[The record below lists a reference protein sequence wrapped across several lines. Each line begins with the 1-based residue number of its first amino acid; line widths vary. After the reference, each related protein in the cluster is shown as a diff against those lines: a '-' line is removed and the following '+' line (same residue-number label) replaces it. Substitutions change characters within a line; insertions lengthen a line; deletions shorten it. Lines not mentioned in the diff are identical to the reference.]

1 MTEIKDTERE
11 LQLFRLR
18 LSVAGVIVF
27 VCFGLLMLRFLWLQ
41 AVRHS
46 EYFERAESNRISV
59 VPAVPNRGLIV
70 DRNGVVL
77 ARNFSAYTL
86 EITPAKIERNL
97 DVVIDEL
104 AQLVDI
110 QPKDRKRFRRLME
123 ESKTFESLPIR
134 TRLSDAEVAR
144 FAAQRYRFPGVDI
157 QARLFRQYPLGQTAS
172 HMIGYIGRVN
182 KTEAERLE
190 GGDDAANYRGTE
202 YIGKEGIEKS
212 YERELH
218 GTTGYDEIEVSAGG
232 RAVRNLSRTAPTSGN
247 NLILSVDIELQKIIE
262 HAFGDRRGALVAIEP
277 STGDILAYVS
287 MPTFDPNLFVEGID
301 AKSWEELNTSLDKPL
316 LNRPLIG
323 SYPPGS
329 TFKPYMALASLELG
343 KRTPEAAIFDPG
355 YFWFGNNKFRD
366 DKEGGHGRVD
376 MYKSIVQSC
385 NTYYYNLAN
394 DLGIDAIH
402 DFMKPLGFGQ
412 LTGVDLE
419 NERRGVLPSQEW
431 KRNNYKK
438 PEQQK
443 WYAGETISVG
453 IGQGYNSFTPL
464 QLAHA
469 VSNLSNNGIV
479 MKPHLVKMV
488 ESGTTKARK
497 LTVPKESYRIPLKQD
512 NIDFIKQAMIGVTK
526 EGTSARS
533 FANAPYISGGKTGT
547 AQAAALSRNV
557 KYDASKISERLR
569 DHSLYIAFAPADK
582 PRIALAVIVE
592 NAGFGAAAAAPI
604 ARLAMDYYLT
614 GKRPDEPA
622 KPAAKAGDPVQS
634 TQPTQPTQPA
644 TVKPDATKPVVKTA
658 DTAAQSSTQSVAKT
672 DVTKPV
678 VKASEATQPTA
689 VKSDATKSSTPKP
702 VEPNRGAPQ

>member
-1 MTEIKDTERE
+1 MTQIKDTERE

-18 LSVAGVIVF
+18 LSVAGLVVF

-41 AVRHS
+41 GIRHS
-46 EYFERAESNRISV
+46 EYAERAESNRISV

-70 DRNGVVL
+70 DRNGVIL

-86 EITPAKIERNL
+86 EITPAKL
-97 DVVIDEL
+97 DRPLEVVIDEL
-104 AQLVDI
+104 SKLVDI
-110 QPKDRKRFRRLME
+110 QPKDRKRFKRLTE

-134 TRLSDAEVAR
+134 TRLSDEEVAR
-144 FAAQRYRFPGVDI
+144 FAAQGYRFPGVDI

-182 KTEAERLE
+182 KKDAERLE
-190 GGDDAANYRGTE
+190 EGEDAANYRGTE
-202 YIGKEGIEKS
+202 YIGKEGLEKS
-212 YERELH
+212 YEKELH
-218 GTTGYDEIEVSAGG
+218 GITGYDEIEVSAGG
-232 RAVRNLSRTAPTSGN
+232 RAVRTLSRTSPTPGN
-247 NLILSVDIELQKIIE
+247 NLRLSVDIELQKIVE
-262 HAFGDRRGALVAIEP
+262 QAFGDRRGALVAIEP
-277 STGDILAYVS
+277 ATGDILAYVS

-301 AKSWEELNTSLDKPL
+301 VKSWDDLNTSLDKPL

-323 SYPPGS
+323 TYPAGS
-329 TFKPYMALASLELG
+329 TFKPYMALAALHLG
-343 KRTPEAAIFDPG
+343 KRTPEMAINDPG

-402 DFMKPLGFGQ
+402 DFMSPFGFGR

-419 NERRGVLPSQEW
+419 NERTGVLPSMEW
-431 KRNNYKK
+431 KRKTYKK
-438 PEQQK
+438 LDQQK

-469 VSNLSNNGIV
+469 IATLTNNGIV
-479 MKPHLVKMV
+479 MKPHLVKMI
-488 ESGTTKARK
+488 ENGTNKSRK
-497 LTVPKESYRIPLKQD
+497 LTVAKESFRIPLKQE
-512 NIDFIKQAMIGVTK
+512 NVDFIKNAMIGVTK

-533 FANAPYISGGKTGT
+533 FMNAPYVSGGKTGT
-547 AQAAALSRNV
+547 AQAASMSKSV
-557 KYDASKISERLR
+557 KYDASKINERLR

-582 PRIALAVIVE
+582 PKIALAIIVE

-604 ARLAMDYYLT
+604 ARLAMDYYLL
-614 GKRPDEPA
+614 GKKPNDPMPVIPKTSTKPTNANEATLTSNTKPETA
-622 KPAAKAGDPVQS
+622 KP
-634 TQPTQPTQPA
+634 
-644 TVKPDATKPVVKTA
+644 
-658 DTAAQSSTQSVAKT
+658 DTT
-672 DVTKPV
+672 
-678 VKASEATQPTA
+678 KASTSPSKGSAQ
-689 VKSDATKSSTPKP
+689 
-702 VEPNRGAPQ
+702 